1 MPDSPPASHY
11 RSRLYARYGSAIQ
24 SAPEQ
29 FDEAAARRWG
39 KAYDWYLRGWLPASK
54 DARIVDLA
62 CGYGRLLHF
71 FVSRGYQN
79 VAGVDISPDQ
89 VRHARQVIPEVYEA
103 NVLEFLEARCG
114 EHDLLTALDLI
125 EHLNKDEA
133 LRFLDVCFAA
143 LKPGGRLILQTPN
156 ADSPFGMAIRYGDLT
171 HEICFNVN
179 AISRLL
185 ALHGF
190 TAIEAREPGPVPWG
204 YSLASGARWLVWQGI
219 RGGLKLWNLAETGSA
234 GAGVFSRNFLI
245 TGTRVQTVAPGDPI
259 GR

>member
-1 MPDSPPASHY
+1 MSRSQQMVNY
-11 RSRLYARYGSAIQ
+11 RARLYERYGSAIQ
-24 SAPEQ
+24 NAPEQ
-29 FDEAAARRWG
+29 FDEAASTRWG

-71 FVSRGYQN
+71 LTSRAYRN

-89 VRHARQVIPEVYEA
+89 VRRARQVIPEVYEA
-103 NVLEFLEARCG
+103 NVLEFLEAHPG

-133 LRFLDVCFAA
+133 SRFLDACFAA
-143 LKPGGRLILQTPN
+143 LRPGGRLILQTAN

-179 AISRLL
+179 CLTRLL

-190 TAIEAREPGPVPWG
+190 TDIKARETGPLPWG
-204 YSLASGARWLVWQGI
+204 YSFTSTARWLLWQGI
-219 RGGLKLWNLAETGSA
+219 RMGGILWNLVETGYR
-234 GAGVFSRNFLI
+234 GDGVLTRNFLI
-245 TGTRVQTVAPGDPI
+245 GAIRGMK
-259 GR
+259 

>member
-1 MPDSPPASHY
+1 MTETSKPAGC
-11 RSRLYARYGSAIQ
+11 RSILYERYGSTMQ
-24 SAPEQ
+24 SAPQ
-29 FDEAAARRWG
+29 HFDETGSARWG
-39 KAYDWYLRGWLPASK
+39 KAYDWYFRGWLPASK

-89 VRHARQVIPEVYEA
+89 VGRAREIIPEVYEM
-103 NVLEFLEARCG
+103 NVLEFLEAHRG
-114 EHDLLTALDLI
+114 KHDLLTALDLI

-156 ADSPFGMAIRYGDLT
+156 ADSPFGMASRYGDLT

-179 AISRLL
+179 SLTRLL

-190 TAIEAREPGPVPWG
+190 TDIKARETGPVPWG
-204 YSLASGARWLVWQGI
+204 YSFTSTARWLLWQGI
-219 RGGLKLWNLAETGSA
+219 RMGGMLWNLVETGDR
-234 GAGVFSRNFLI
+234 GDGVLTRNFLI
-245 TGTRVQTVAPGDPI
+245 GAIRGMK
-259 GR
+259 